1 MLLIVGKRI
10 RGGIYHTIYQYE
22 KANNKYM
29 KDCHKTKEY
38 WDVNNLYGWAILQ
51 KLPVNN
57 LAWIEDSS
65 QFHEDFLK
73 KL

>member
-1 MLLIVGKRI
+1 
-10 RGGIYHTIYQYE
+10 
-22 KANNKYM
+22 M
-29 KDCHKTKEY
+29 KDCDKNKEC
-38 WDVNNLYGWAILQ
+38 WDVNNLYGWAISQ

-65 QFHEDFLK
+65 QFHDDFLK